1 MCRKQ
6 CPPRHATE
14 REYRIA
20 ERRSPLFLHEFA
32 VQRGRRGGKYL
43 NFGKLTYMC
52 VFTIENN
59 HLVLLR
65 ASEQLFAT
73 ALARAL
79 YQYVEN
85 FSNTFL
91 VVFQRK
97 SVLQS
102 NEFVKAT
109 NLDILGNVIIE
120 MFCCISAGKCRL
132 TIRIRAL
139 CGVWHPHA
147 TNTIRGYIFCSS
159 ASKSCRYRF
168 APADVCVCKR

>member
-85 FSNTFL
+85 FSYTFL

-120 MFCCISAGKCRL
+120 MFCCISAGAFAVFEHERGIVSTFFHKAQRQSMIFFRL
-132 TIRIRAL
+132 RAIAAENV
-139 CGVWHPHA
+139 G
-147 TNTIRGYIFCSS
+147 
-159 ASKSCRYRF
+159 
-168 APADVCVCKR
+168 